1 MSRGLLGKSC
11 FMPTG
16 RTIMANALLEGA
28 KVLGNPSVARFT
40 CGMRPS
46 QHVAEA
52 VLALPADR
60 IRRVAVDGV
69 DGAGK
74 THFADA
80 LGGELSARGATVI
93 RASADGFLAP
103 PRTRHRRGR
112 DSAEGFYRDSFDY
125 GSMCKLLLEPLSPGG
140 NREYVRAVYDVR
152 REREV
157 RVQPELAPTDA
168 ILVVDGIFTH
178 RNELVRFWDYSVW
191 LEVPF
196 DVAIPRGAGR
206 GYGDAD
212 PTSPKNRRYIE
223 GQRLYMTECH
233 PRERASIV
241 IDNADLHNPMVRS

>member
-1 MSRGLLGKSC
+1 
-11 FMPTG
+11 
-16 RTIMANALLEGA
+16 
-28 KVLGNPSVARFT
+28 
-40 CGMRPS
+40 MRPS

-52 VLALPADR
+52 ILALPADR
-60 IRRVAVDGV
+60 IRRVAIDGV

-80 LGGELSARGATVI
+80 LAAELTGRGAAVV

-125 GSMCKLLLEPLSPGG
+125 GRMVRLLLDPLSPGG
-140 NREYVRAVYDVR
+140 NREYVREVYDVR

-157 RVQPELAPTDA
+157 RCPPALAEPDA
-168 ILVVDGIFTH
+168 VLVVDGIFTH
-178 RNELVRFWDYSVW
+178 RNELIRFWDYSVW

-196 DVAIPRGAGR
+196 SVSIPRGAGR
-206 GYGDAD
+206 GYGSPD
-212 PTSPKNRRYIE
+212 PESPKNRRYIE
-223 GQRLYMTECH
+223 GQRLYMEECR

-241 IDNADLHNPMVRS
+241 IDNADLEKPMVLA